1 VEFRFEIDKANEIKM
16 TEKSSPNEE
25 EFKKE
30 LQILFDKYL
39 ADHNS
44 KFAEEFNVRMEK
56 YNIELIQIKV

>member
-1 VEFRFEIDKANEIKM
+1 M

-44 KFAEEFNVRMEK
+44 KFADEFNVRMEK